1 MGVFQKFELDEFQDL
16 SSWILEYEESPI
28 IYNCGLFEEHAA
40 DIDIIMENTKPK
52 ALEVQEPPR
61 TRRSAR
67 LDQKR
72 NPEFGN
78 SSRSPT
84 KDSFKRRKS
93 GAGINE
99 SLYGGIETSDREESE
114 AEEVEEPEVEQ
125 KVPTNL
131 HEWNQGHFK
140 FWLKKTSEMFN
151 LPKIPSV
158 QKFPKTG
165 KELSE
170 LSRSDFHKMT
180 GDIDTANTLAEYLDH
195 IKGQVPNDPNCNYEE
210 ATGSSK
216 SSQKI
221 EETKKKYP
229 NIVGEKI
236 FFKVG
241 RNLRFR
247 DYCSIILLTFYNVHI
262 VFCSRYLPL

>member
-1 MGVFQKFELDEFQDL
+1 LIFHFLLD
-16 SSWILEYEESPI
+16 
-28 IYNCGLFEEHAA
+28 
-40 DIDIIMENTKPK
+40 
-52 ALEVQEPPR
+52 
-61 TRRSAR
+61 
-67 LDQKR
+67 
-72 NPEFGN
+72 
-78 SSRSPT
+78 
-84 KDSFKRRKS
+84 
-93 GAGINE
+93 
-99 SLYGGIETSDREESE
+99 
-114 AEEVEEPEVEQ
+114 
-125 KVPTNL
+125 L
-131 HEWNQGHFK
+131 HEWNQGHIK

-170 LSRSDFHKMT
+170 LSRSDFHKIT

-216 SSQKI
+216 SSQKT

-236 FFKVG
+236 FF
-241 RNLRFR
+241 
-247 DYCSIILLTFYNVHI
+247 
-262 VFCSRYLPL
+262 